1 MTSRRV
7 LRVGLT
13 GGIGSGKSTAAALLS
28 ERGAVVIDADLLA
41 REAVAPGSDGFAEV
55 AAAFGTTVLGSEGSL
70 DRAALGQLVFADPSA
85 RSRLED
91 IVHPR
96 VRARADELEAAAP
109 AGSVVV
115 HDIPLLV
122 ESGQEDRYDIV
133 VVVDLPSDVQV
144 ARLMAARG
152 MTEADAR
159 ARIAAQASRE
169 ERLAAA
175 DVVLDNS
182 GPAIALS
189 AQVDRLWSDLQER
202 ARNRTVPHDV

>member
-1 MTSRRV
+1 MTGRRV
-7 LRVGLT
+7 LRLGLT

-41 REAVAPGSDGFAEV
+41 REAVARGSDGLAEV
-55 AAAFGTTVLGSEGSL
+55 VAAFGTTVLASEGSL
-70 DRAALGQLVFADPSA
+70 DRASLGRLVFAEPAA
-85 RSRLED
+85 RSRLEG

-96 VRARADELEAAAP
+96 VRARAGELEAAAP

-122 ESGQEDRYDIV
+122 ESGQVDEYDVV
-133 VVVDLPSDVQV
+133 VVVDVPEQVQV
-144 ARLMAARG
+144 ARLVAARG
-152 MTEADAR
+152 MSEADAL
-159 ARIAAQASRE
+159 ARIEAQASRE

-182 GPAIALS
+182 GSVDDLG

-202 ARNRTVPHDV
+202 GRNRTVSQDV

>member
-1 MTSRRV
+1 MTGRRV

-41 REAVAPGSDGFAEV
+41 REAVARGSDGLAEV
-55 AAAFGTTVLGSEGSL
+55 VAAFGTTVHASEGSL
-70 DRAALGQLVFADPSA
+70 DRASVGRLVFADPAA
-85 RSRLED
+85 RSRLEE

-96 VRARADELEAAAP
+96 VRARDGELEAAAP

-122 ESGQEDRYDIV
+122 ESGQVDEYDVV
-133 VVVDLPSDVQV
+133 VVVDVPEQVQV
-144 ARLMAARG
+144 ARLVAARG
-152 MTEADAR
+152 MSEADAL
-159 ARIAAQASRE
+159 ARIEAQASRE

-182 GPAIALS
+182 GSVDDLR
-189 AQVDRLWSDLQER
+189 AQVNRLWSDLQER
-202 ARNRTVPHDV
+202 GRNRTVSQDV